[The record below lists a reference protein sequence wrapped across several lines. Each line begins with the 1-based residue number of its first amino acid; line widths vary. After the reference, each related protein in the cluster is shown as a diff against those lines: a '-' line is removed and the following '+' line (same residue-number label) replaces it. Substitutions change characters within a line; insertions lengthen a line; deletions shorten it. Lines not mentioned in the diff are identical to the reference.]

1 MSHYSI
7 DTSVIMTRSNIL
19 PDTDEVKATQ
29 PFE

>member
-7 DTSVIMTRSNIL
+7 DTSVIMMRLNIL

-29 PFE
+29 PFK